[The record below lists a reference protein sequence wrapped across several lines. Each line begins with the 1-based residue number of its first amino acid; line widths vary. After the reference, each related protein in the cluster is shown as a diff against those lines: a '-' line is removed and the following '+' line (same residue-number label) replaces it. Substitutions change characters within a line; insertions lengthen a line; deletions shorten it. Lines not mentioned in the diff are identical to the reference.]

1 MKTKYEAKP
10 NTATLF
16 LNEDK
21 RPDQVMKNPDGSE
34 WVRTDADYKGS
45 GLIGGVNYWVDLYKK
60 KSKTGNEYFSI
71 KVKPKGAPPAV
82 KKAANSGLTEDN
94 WDSVDFKDDE
104 IKF

>member
-1 MKTKYEAKP
+1 VKTKYEAKP

-34 WVRTDADYKGS
+34 WVRTDADYRGS

-71 KVKPKGAPPAV
+71 KVKPKGAPTVV
-82 KKAANSGLTEDN
+82 KKAVNSGLTEDN
-94 WDSVDFKDDE
+94 WDSVDFNDDE

>member
-1 MKTKYEAKP
+1 MKTKYEPKP

-21 RPDQVMKNPDGSE
+21 RPDQVVQNPDGTE
-34 WVRTDADYKGS
+34 WVRSDADYKGS

-60 KSKTGNEYFSI
+60 QSKSGSEYFSI
-71 KVKPKGAPPAV
+71 RVKPKGAPIVV

-94 WDSVDFKDDE
+94 WATADFKDDD
-104 IKF
+104 IAF